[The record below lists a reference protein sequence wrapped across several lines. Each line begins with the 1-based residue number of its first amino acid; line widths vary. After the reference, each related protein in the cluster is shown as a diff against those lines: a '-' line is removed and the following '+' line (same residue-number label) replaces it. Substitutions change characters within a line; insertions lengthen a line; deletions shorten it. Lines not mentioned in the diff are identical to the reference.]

1 MALVLSKSNS
11 NVMEVGGYTSDIDP
25 WSLTSH
31 RNSEAKA
38 PSTGWGGRKGGGGE
52 GEGRG
57 VDIVRTE
64 WRSIVYFSIDMRDV

>member
-38 PSTGWGGRKGGGGE
+38 PSTGWGGRE
-52 GEGRG
+52 GEERGRGG
-57 VDIVRTE
+57 VDIVRIE
-64 WRSIVYFSIDMRDV
+64 